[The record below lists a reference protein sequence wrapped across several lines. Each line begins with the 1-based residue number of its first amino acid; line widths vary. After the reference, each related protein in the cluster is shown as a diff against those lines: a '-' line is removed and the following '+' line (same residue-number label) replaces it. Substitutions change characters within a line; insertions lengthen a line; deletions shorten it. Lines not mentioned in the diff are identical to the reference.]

1 MKKLICFLL
10 PILILVSC
18 QSGPEPLVAS
28 KVDLI
33 PSVYPISSAIEPGPT
48 ETGLYR
54 TVTPFEHANVGRTHV
69 YPADF
74 GGSLSVP
81 ESNAV
86 VVRQFSGVH
95 ETPYNIVTRNR
106 DELFL
111 FGGTQGRRDDAKGPY
126 VVKFDATTGQVLWR
140 TDLRDTK
147 ALGEFLWPGLVTVHG
162 NGDLYA
168 IHGIRIVRLDP
179 ATGTVRGEVELPT
192 PDGFAPEDI
201 TYNGFSVLRSGII
214 VTKSFGR
221 RGAEGAGFPPSIVV
235 TVDPNNLTVIDSY
248 QLAEGSAGR
257 LTVGLFQGDEYVYVP
272 GIRNIFRFAMNGSE
286 LRLDDRWS
294 VSDYVRPGQGAAS
307 APVVMGDWIVF
318 QTNSGPSTAP
328 LSVYAVS
335 QADAG
340 LRLRTEPFS
349 PGANGFSFIPS
360 ALTVD
365 PETMRIYSMDA
376 GRGQIGC
383 IELVGGER
391 LETRWV
397 VDQTTM
403 NHTSLVGSSDA
414 RVFVSTDA
422 PNLLAARAAARAAG
436 RQTAGYEEQVVWRSA
451 ASGEELA
458 RSDFMPPKLI
468 GDPLAPGFFGVWYYL
483 GAAGDVYELKVE

>member
-1 MKKLICFLL
+1 MRKVILFFLQV
-10 PILILVSC
+10 LILVSC
-18 QSGPEPLVAS
+18 QSGSEPGVDS
-28 KVDLI
+28 KADLD
-33 PSVYPISSAIEPGPT
+33 PSVYPISSAIQPGPT

-54 TVTPFEHANVGRTHV
+54 TVTPFEHADTGRTHV

-74 GGSLSVP
+74 GGSLSSP
-81 ESNAV
+81 ELNTV
-86 VVRQFSGVH
+86 EVRQFSGVH

-106 DELFL
+106 NELFL
-111 FGGTQGRRDDAKGPY
+111 FGGTMGRRDEAKGPY

-179 ATGTVRGEVELPT
+179 ATGTVRDEVELPV
-192 PDGFAPEDI
+192 PDGFAAEDI
-201 TYNGFSVLRSGII
+201 TYNGFSVLSSGIM

-221 RGAEGAGFPPSIVV
+221 PARGAGFPPSIVV
-235 TVDPNNLTVIDSY
+235 TVDPNNLSIIDSY
-248 QLAEGSAGR
+248 QLEEGSAGR
-257 LTVGLFQGDEYVYVP
+257 LTVGRFQGDEYIYVP
-272 GIRNIFRFAMNGSE
+272 GVRSIFRFAVNGSE
-286 LRLDDRWS
+286 LRLDDGWS
-294 VSDYVRPGQGAAS
+294 VTDYVGPGQGPAS
-307 APVVMGDWIVF
+307 APVMMGDWVVF
-318 QTNSGPSTAP
+318 QTNAGLRATAP

-349 PGANGFSFIPS
+349 AGTNGVSFIPS

-365 PETMRIYSMDA
+365 PDNMRIYSMDA
-376 GRGQIGC
+376 GAGKIGG
-383 IELVGGER
+383 IELVDGER

-403 NHTSLVGSSDA
+403 NHTSLVGPSDA

-422 PNLLAARAAARAAG
+422 PNYLAARAG
-436 RQTAGYEEQVVWRSA
+436 QTDGYEEQVVWRSA

-458 RSDFMPPKLI
+458 RSDFMPPKLP

-483 GAAGDVYELKVE
+483 GTAGDVYELKVK

>member
-1 MKKLICFLL
+1 MKRVILFFLQV
-10 PILILVSC
+10 LILVSC
-18 QSGPEPLVAS
+18 QSGPEPVVGS
-28 KVDLI
+28 KADLD
-33 PSVYPISSAIEPGPT
+33 PSVFPISSAIQPGPT
-48 ETGLYR
+48 KTGLYR
-54 TVTPFEHANVGRTHV
+54 TVTPFEHADTGRTHV

-74 GGSLSVP
+74 GGSLSSP
-81 ESNAV
+81 ELNTV
-86 VVRQFSGVH
+86 EVRQFSGVH

-106 DELFL
+106 NELFL
-111 FGGTQGRRDDAKGPY
+111 FGGTMGRRDEAKGPY

-179 ATGTVRGEVELPT
+179 ATGAVRDEVELPV
-192 PDGFAPEDI
+192 PDGFAAEDI
-201 TYNGFSVLRSGII
+201 TYNGFSVLSSGIM

-221 RGAEGAGFPPSIVV
+221 PARGAGFPPSIVV
-235 TVDPNNLTVIDSY
+235 TVDPNNLSIIDSY
-248 QLAEGSAGR
+248 QLEEGSAGR
-257 LTVGLFQGDEYVYVP
+257 LTVGRFQDDEYIYVP
-272 GIRNIFRFAMNGSE
+272 GVRSIFRFAVDGSE
-286 LRLDDRWS
+286 LRLDDGWS
-294 VSDYVRPGQGAAS
+294 VTDYVGPGQGPAS
-307 APVVMGDWIVF
+307 APVMMGDWVVF
-318 QTNSGPSTAP
+318 QTNAGLRATAP

-335 QADAG
+335 QADSD

-349 PGANGFSFIPS
+349 AGTNGVSFIPS

-365 PETMRIYSMDA
+365 PDNMRVYSMDA
-376 GRGQIGC
+376 GSGKIGG
-383 IELVGGER
+383 IELVDGER

-403 NHTSLVGSSDA
+403 NHTSLVGPSNA

-422 PNLLAARAAARAAG
+422 PNYLAARAG
-436 RQTAGYEEQVVWRSA
+436 QTDGYEEQVVWRSA

-458 RSDFMPPKLI
+458 RSDFMPPKLP

-483 GAAGDVYELKVE
+483 GTAGDIYELKVK